1 MTHPS
6 LFHLHFNTP
15 NISGAATRFG
25 EAGLP
30 LQRRFGSI
38 RGEGT
43 SLTPEE
49 DTPDDFRLKLQVHQH
64 GAVNITLAPGQR
76 PHFDHLGLA
85 VSDLEDTIDRVKDH
99 GWSVRSNERRTFVM
113 TPWQF
118 RVELHPETGAVVR
131 GLGDSGEAHLEDVSL
146 QVPNA
151 NAAREAFN
159 EIFHP
164 LSELSID
171 DGENPWVESFS
182 VAAQQRSEQINVGA
196 LLGN

>member
-1 MTHPS
+1 MHPL

-15 NISGAATRFG
+15 NVSEAADRLS
-25 EAGLP
+25 EAGVP
-30 LQRRFGSI
+30 LQRRFGSV

-49 DTPDDFRLKLQVHQH
+49 EPPDDFRLKLQVHEY

-85 VSDLEDTIDRVKDH
+85 VSDLEGTMDRVKEH

-118 RVELHPETGAVVR
+118 RVELHPETGDVVR
-131 GLGDSGEAHLEDVSL
+131 ELGDSGEAHLEDVSL
-146 QVPNA
+146 QVPDA
-151 NAAREAFN
+151 NGAREAFN

-164 LSELSID
+164 LSELNIGDS
-171 DGENPWVESFS
+171 ENPGVESFS
-182 VAAQQRSEQINVGA
+182 IAAQQGNQQIDVAN
-196 LLGN
+196 LLEN

>member
-1 MTHPS
+1 MHPS

-15 NISGAATRFG
+15 NISEAATRLS

-30 LQRRFGSI
+30 LQRRFGSV

-49 DTPDDFRLKLQVHQH
+49 HTPDDFRLKLQVHQY

-85 VSDLEDTIDRVKDH
+85 VSALKDTMDRVKGH

-131 GLGDSGEAHLEDVSL
+131 ELGDYSDAHLEGVSL
-146 QVPNA
+146 QVPGS

-164 LSELSID
+164 LSELNIEA
-171 DGENPWVESFS
+171 GENPWVESFS
-182 VAAQQRSEQINVGA
+182 VAAQQGNQQINVGA

>member
-1 MTHPS
+1 MHPS
-6 LFHLHFNTP
+6 LFPLHFNTP
-15 NISGAATRFG
+15 NISEAATRLS

-30 LQRRFGSI
+30 LQRRFGSV

-49 DTPDDFRLKLQVHQH
+49 HTPDDFRLKLQVHQY
-64 GAVNITLAPGQR
+64 GAVNITLAPGQH

-85 VSDLEDTIDRVKDH
+85 VSNLEDTIDCVKGH

-118 RVELHPETGAVVR
+118 RVELHPETGDVVSE
-131 GLGDSGEAHLEDVSL
+131 LGNSGEAHLEDVSL
-146 QVPNA
+146 QVPDA

-159 EIFHP
+159 EIFYP
-164 LSELSID
+164 LSELNIEA
-171 DGENPWVESFS
+171 GENPWIESFS
-182 VAAQQRSEQINVGA
+182 VAAQQGSEQINVGA